1 MNIRKAKLSDADNL
15 LIMLLA
21 LDTETKYM
29 LLDAGERDNDVKRIE
44 GMIEQSIN
52 GSNLLLIAEEENDI
66 VGFLSV
72 QKGLFKKIKHTGYI
86 VVGIRKVYQG
96 RGIGTKLFNELD
108 YWAKENSISR
118 LELTV
123 MCPNLIAKHLYE
135 KNGFVIE
142 GIKRNSIFANGI
154 YVDEYYMAKL
164 YQ

>member
-1 MNIRKAKLSDADNL
+1 MNVRKAKLSDADNL

-29 LLDAGERDNDVKRIE
+29 LLDVGERDNDVKRIG
-44 GMIEQSIN
+44 GMIEESIN
-52 GSNLLLIAEEENDI
+52 GSNLLLIAEEENNI

-86 VVGIRKVYQG
+86 VIGIRKIYQG

-108 YWAKENSISR
+108 CWAKENSISR

-135 KNGFVIE
+135 KNNFVIE

-164 YQ
+164 YH